1 MKTGT
6 HWDSSHQP
14 MDPCTPP
21 EFLKMASHGPSYIV
35 HVYRCRTLCC
45 VFSLPGQKH
54 IRPILLAEEK
64 KWGRCMK
71 RLALSDHKRAEG
83 KHLTV
88 AYAVGKS
95 NCSRN
100 CGTLHHTIRGCH
112 HTSTLSILG
121 EIMWGGDAL
130 FLFNISLWEFI
141 SDSTLNGMGAKLR
154 RTSTDQNYPKTRTWD
169 GSDQSWKLTL
179 ESDQD

>member
-1 MKTGT
+1 MVLTAFPSSRDCRVNYFHTGRQREMHETGT
-6 HWDSSHQP
+6 HWDFSHQP

-21 EFLKMASHGPSYIV
+21 AFLKMASHGPSYIV

-45 VFSLPGQKH
+45 VFSLLGQKH

-64 KWGRCMK
+64 KVPLYKTIGV
-71 RLALSDHKRAEG
+71 SDHRQVEG

-100 CGTLHHTIRGCH
+100 CGTLHQTRVSSHLQFVYFWAKSCEEEMHCSFG
-112 HTSTLSILG
+112 TS
-121 EIMWGGDAL
+121 AC
-130 FLFNISLWEFI
+130 
-141 SDSTLNGMGAKLR
+141 
-154 RTSTDQNYPKTRTWD
+154 
-169 GSDQSWKLTL
+169 GSSSVTAR
-179 ESDQD
+179 